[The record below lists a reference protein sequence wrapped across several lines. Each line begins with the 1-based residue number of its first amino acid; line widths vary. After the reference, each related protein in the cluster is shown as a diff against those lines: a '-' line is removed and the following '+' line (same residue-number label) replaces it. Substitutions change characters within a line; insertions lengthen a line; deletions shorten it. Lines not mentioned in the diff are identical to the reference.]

1 MGARAGGNQMMGRN
15 AATAV
20 LPSPS
25 MDVPCPLCGVA
36 EGREILSANI
46 HAVAIWD
53 AFPVSPG
60 HALIVSRRHV
70 ADLFELSAEEQAAV
84 WALVPAVKTAIA
96 ARHAPAGYNVGVNIG
111 AAAGQTVG
119 HVHVHVIPRYEGD
132 VPDPRGGVRWVLA
145 DRADYWTSSR

>member
-1 MGARAGGNQMMGRN
+1 
-15 AATAV
+15 
-20 LPSPS
+20 
-25 MDVPCPLCGVA
+25 MDVPCPLCSVA
-36 EGREILSANI
+36 DGREILSANT

-70 ADLFELSAEEQAAV
+70 ADLFELSAEEQAAL
-84 WALVPAVKTAIA
+84 WGLLPAVKTAIG
-96 ARHAPAGYNVGVNIG
+96 ARDAPAGYNVGVNVG

-132 VPDPRGGVRWVLA
+132 VLDPRGGVRWVLPE
-145 DRADYWTSSR
+145 RAAYWGRSR